1 MGMHGLCQVGVR
13 QRIGA
18 ELIRT
23 AIGLVLTLALFALVS
38 SSAVAVKNA
47 NLKIVL
53 HNETGGTAP
62 AAVTL
67 VQARGQDCWDSKDLD
82 HGLNTRYVYPKA
94 WSNSTT
100 LTYTTV
106 LKQGVFSCFSGGVR
120 GIDLMVRD
128 SKVDQPGSWYVPS
141 GTPGDYQVKAIPSGE
156 HVPTGFAFLHT
167 LPTWVPRKDGYGLIC
182 WHTTTTSPPLNGLN
196 FGDGTADIWVYNDY
210 AHCNVA
216 ARADVYNGDKLPTPI
231 TTTVDETATG
241 PPPAIESPV
250 AELRGS
256 SAPTT
261 QLVTGAAAQIVD
273 LLSTIGVACP
283 WYVFKNDNNKCNGTG
298 VSDASRWSVDNVSHN
313 IQDFKVT
320 EGVGALDDRE
330 GVGANSLTVPTGSP
344 SGTVTVSEG
353 VTNSVSNTT
362 STQTGFKVGQKI
374 GFKESFKAGLSFLA
388 DGKIESSQEVSGEQN
403 WSTTD
408 SQTKGDS
415 KTRTVTISV
424 GAAPGYYTRLEV
436 FTTKRNSNYLYAANL
451 DMGTEDKDQNVTTPA
466 PLALDQSPSSRQ
478 PCLESTIGSKKVRN
492 SITYVGQQL
501 FDAGY
506 TPTESSIRPEQRAFL
521 ASISSFSWGGT
532 CPGFPSEFA
541 STAAFHGTGVGT
553 YADKGYGP
561 DGKPTTEY
569 VGCVYRTELPSD
581 AAPPQGRLQ
590 SPTASAGGDF
600 PCHSYSPEGRPVPST
615 AAAGDGD
622 AVDYSQDPAH
632 RIVAPAG
639 SDDIVGPD
647 HPATVYTNNGA
658 LDILRAGPADT
669 RVIGGSGQNVI
680 YGGSRGDDVL
690 IGGRGA
696 NVIYAGGGSKTT
708 LQDSA
713 GDALMYGGKGAN
725 TFIGHD
731 MRGVMWGGSGA
742 NTMIATGD
750 TAGVE
755 MTSSPGVNTYEIDG
769 TGTPR
774 IVQLPGP
781 RDDSRLLTDHS
792 LTLPP
797 FIQTGEATGHRHVK
811 LTGGHGT
818 TTLIANNAGDTLI
831 GGPGPTSMRG
841 GAGNDTFVFNDE
853 NDDVATGGR
862 GADRYEFTGTP
873 ESFER
878 PAALAYPA
886 GATAAMIT
894 DFNPAKGDRLIL
906 SAKVFGSQLLALRA
920 HLRIV
925 SGRDPKPTSAR
936 PTLLFNSRSGLLSF
950 DRDGT
955 GPISDQ
961 VIVRIAPARAISVR
975 AIAIEP

>member
-1 MGMHGLCQVGVR
+1 MHGVCRRGLR
-13 QRIGA
+13 ERTA
-18 ELIRT
+18 AKLIRT
-23 AIGLVLTLALFALVS
+23 AFVMALTLALFAVAA
-38 SSAVAVKNA
+38 SSALAVKNA

-67 VQARGQDCWDSKDLD
+67 VEARGQDCWDSKDLN
-82 HGLNTRYVYPKA
+82 HGLNTWYVYPKA

-100 LTYTTV
+100 LTFTTV

-141 GTPGDYQVKAIPSGE
+141 GTPGDYLVKAIPGGE

-182 WHTTTTSPPLNGLN
+182 WHTTTSSPPLNGLN

-210 AHCNVA
+210 AHCNVSSPG
-216 ARADVYNGDKLPTPI
+216 DVYNGDKLPAPL
-231 TTTVDETATG
+231 TTTASVTATG
-241 PPPAIESPV
+241 PPRAVETPLSALGGSP
-250 AELRGS
+250 
-256 SAPTT
+256 APTPRLIT
-261 QLVTGAAAQIVD
+261 AAAPQIVD
-273 LLSTIGVACP
+273 LLSTIAVACP
-283 WYVFKNDNNKCNGTG
+283 WYVFKNDNNRCNGTG
-298 VSDASRWSVDNVSHN
+298 VTDASRWSVDNVSHN

-320 EGVGALDDRE
+320 DGVGALDDRE

-408 SQTKGDS
+408 SVTKGDS

-451 DMGTEDKDQNVTTPA
+451 DMGTMDKHENVTTPA
-466 PLALDQSPSSRQ
+466 TLALGQSPSSRQ
-478 PCLESTIGSKKVRN
+478 PCLEYTIGSKKVRN
-492 SITYVGQQL
+492 SITYIGQQL

-521 ASISSFSWGGT
+521 ASIGWFSWGGT
-532 CPGFPSEFA
+532 CPGFPSELP
-541 STAAFHGTGVGT
+541 STAGFHGTGVGT

-569 VGCVYRTELPSD
+569 VGCVYRTAVPTVV
-581 AAPPQGRLQ
+581 APARARLQ
-590 SPTASAGGDF
+590 SAVAAPTGDV
-600 PCHSYSPEGRPVPST
+600 PCHNYAPEGKPVPSI
-615 AAAGDGD
+615 AAGDDGD
-622 AVDYSQDPAH
+622 AVNYSHDPA
-632 RIVAPAG
+632 RTIVAPAG
-639 SDDIVGPD
+639 SDDIIGPD

-658 LDILRAGPADT
+658 LDIFRAGPADT

-690 IGGRGA
+690 TGGHGT
-696 NVIYAGGGSKTT
+696 NIIYAGEGSKTT
-708 LQDSA
+708 LRDSG
-713 GDALMYGGKGAN
+713 GDALMYGASGAN

-731 MRGVMWGGSGA
+731 MHGVMWGGTGP
-742 NTMIATGD
+742 NTMVATGD
-750 TAGVE
+750 AAGVE
-755 MTSSPGVNTYEIDG
+755 MTAGPGENTYEIEG
-769 TGTPR
+769 AGTPR
-774 IVQLPGP
+774 IVRLPGP
-781 RDDSRLLTDHS
+781 RDDSCLLTEHS
-792 LTLPP
+792 LTVPP
-797 FIQTGEATGHRHVK
+797 FIQTGEAIGHRHVT
-811 LTGGHGT
+811 LTGSQGT
-818 TTLIANNAGDTLI
+818 TTLVANNAGDTLI
-831 GGPGPTSMRG
+831 GGPGPSSMRG
-841 GAGNDTFVFNDE
+841 GSGNDTFVFNDE
-853 NDDVATGGR
+853 NDDVAAGGR

-873 ESFER
+873 ESFQR
-878 PAALAYPA
+878 PAAFAHPP
-886 GATAAMIT
+886 GATAALIT

-906 SAKVFGSQLLALRA
+906 SATVFGSQLLELRR

-925 SGRDPKPTSAR
+925 SGPAPKPTSAH
-936 PTLLFNSRSGLLSF
+936 PTLLFNSRTGLLSF

-955 GPISDQ
+955 GPTSDQ
-961 VIVRIAPARAISVR
+961 VIVRIAPARTITSGAIR
-975 AIAIEP
+975 IEP